1 MWTLIK
7 SLLTNWALLKVLLR
21 TLGKLSWLLPIAF
34 ILKAIGIPMLIL
46 LLVLAL
52 PIFIL
57 LALIGLPFVLVLV
70 FGGLLIAGFMALL
83 AFGFTVLK
91 IALPIILI
99 VWVVR
104 WLFRDRGTNG
114 GATPA
119 TE

>member
-7 SLLTNWALLKVLLR
+7 SLLAKWALFQVLLR
-21 TLGKLSWLLPIAF
+21 ALGKLAWLLPIAF
-34 ILKAIGIPMLIL
+34 LLKAIGIPMLLL

-57 LALIGLPFVLVLV
+57 LAVIGLPIVMVLVV
-70 FGGLLIAGFMALL
+70 GGVLIAGLMALL
-83 AFGFTVLK
+83 TFGFTVLK

-99 VWVVR
+99 VWFVR
-104 WLFRDRGTNG
+104 WLLRDRGTNG